1 MEESSTKGNNKPK
14 RRTRMFKI
22 KLNIIAKQ
30 RQIVQVYIMKN
41 EIIKQNE
48 VNAKQEIKLQRA

>member
-1 MEESSTKGNNKPK
+1 MYVTAVSYTHLPK
-14 RRTRMFKI
+14 RRTRLFKI

>member
-1 MEESSTKGNNKPK
+1 
-14 RRTRMFKI
+14 MFKI

-30 RQIVQVYIMKN
+30 RRIVQVYIMKN